1 MLGRLGYCNRRSI
14 LNLMFNSINAV
25 FQDSS
30 PPFQTRWLSK
40 DDKDPQPSTS
50 VSSLPDLRS
59 VELNKHVL
67 RMTKALNTGKSEN
80 EEEVAGVEFIM
91 KGALD
96 KREEELKRCLD
107 RLLTILRSKLDRLD
121 NVNLATILHQ
131 LGIIGVDSNLQSVIL
146 SHPLLKV

>member
-1 MLGRLGYCNRRSI
+1 ML
-14 LNLMFNSINAV
+14 NSINAV
-25 FQDSS
+25 FQDSN

-40 DDKDPQPSTS
+40 DDKDPQSSTS
-50 VSSLPDLRS
+50 ESFIPDLRS

-67 RMTKALNTGKSEN
+67 SMTKALNTGKSED
-80 EEEVAGVEFIM
+80 EEVAGVEFLM

-96 KREEELKRCLD
+96 KREEQLKRCLD
-107 RLLTILRSKLDRLD
+107 RLLVILRSKLDRLD

-146 SHPLLKV
+146 AHPLLKV